1 MRRLAVIALHT
12 FREAV
17 RDRVLHGV
25 LGGGVFGLFVVLAM
39 AELSIDQQQRVVA
52 DLGIALVSL
61 LSVGV
66 AVFLGS
72 SMLARELERR
82 TLYLVLPRPLARWHL
97 LVGKYLGIAL
107 TGFVFEA
114 AMGAVLMAVAALQ
127 RGDAPWRWGVALLLW
142 LATAVGVGWRVRD
155 QAAPPPPPA
164 ALLLTAGAALAARA
178 GVDWSAYLAA
188 LSLCLGEVAL
198 LAAVAVF
205 YSSFST
211 PFTTGLLT
219 VGTWLVGRSVGTIA
233 SFPRKALGAWLHHLL
248 DVVARVAPNFH
259 LFAPGIRRLTERG
272 PLGGPWAY
280 VGTSWA
286 YAAAYATV
294 LLLAAALVFRRRD
307 LP

>member
-1 MRRLAVIALHT
+1 MRRPLAIALHT

-25 LGGGVFGLFVVLAM
+25 LGGGIFGLFVVLAM
-39 AELSIDQQQRVVA
+39 AELSLDQQQRVVA
-52 DLGIALVSL
+52 DLGLALVSL

-72 SMLARELERR
+72 SLLARELERR
-82 TLYLVLPRPLARWHL
+82 TLYVVLPRPIARWQFL
-97 LVGKYLGIAL
+97 LGKYLGIVL

-114 AMGAVLMAVAALQ
+114 AMGAVLLAVAALQ
-127 RGDAPWRWGVALLLW
+127 RGDAPWRWGASLLAWLGVALALALRVRDRVALLPPLAV
-142 LATAVGVGWRVRD
+142 LLLGGATA
-155 QAAPPPPPA
+155 
-164 ALLLTAGAALAARA
+164 LAVRA
-178 GVDWSAYLAA
+178 GVDGSAYLAA
-188 LSLCLGEVAL
+188 LLLCLGEVAL
-198 LAAVAVF
+198 LSAVAMF

-219 VGTWLVGRSVGTIA
+219 VGTWLVGRSVDTIA
-233 SFPRKALGAWLHHLL
+233 SFPKGALDAWLHRLL
-248 DVVARVAPNFH
+248 DVVAEVAPNFH
-259 LFAPGIRRLTERG
+259 LFVPGIRRLGEQG

-286 YAAAYATV
+286 YGAAYATV
-294 LLLAAALVFRRRD
+294 LLVAAALVFRRRD